1 MPHVLKLVLMTMVG
15 MALHLGLA
23 PAPGASGQQTASGPL
38 HATWVSADTTEADTA
53 GVAADTTERRPREQR
68 EAAPPVPV
76 GDLLDFVPAPTG
88 PALADSVYE
97 RRPYPTIA
105 ENLAEHPGSFLYH
118 LGPEG
123 WPHGWSPYGL
133 SPLNTEL
140 WIDDRRYTDPL
151 TQQPR
156 HDLLAPLLT
165 TRPHH
170 GLHGQQAP
178 VALHQH
184 WRSFTETRPL
194 TELRYRRGG
203 GDLQAVEV
211 AHTQGHD
218 VTVLGRPAR
227 IHATF
232 GYGGRSTVDTYSSS
246 EIDIERQVLLRVRYQ
261 QPRWAVELSNY
272 SVRHRMATHGGVEP
286 VTPDVPATLFA
297 PGVASVR
304 NAGQRQTI
312 RNDLT
317 MRLQGQWSRNQPPL
331 RLTGGWTSNTF
342 DYTEADKT
350 TFFSDVWTAT
360 LRQSITWQ
368 GHHLQG
374 TAYVEERTATLR
386 DTADTAQPTITHRRI
401 GLRDSVTVGKT
412 SLDARAQLQQVN
424 TLTPSPTGALHVTR
438 PLGPIALHAHASS
451 TVRLPS
457 RLERDGFLDFVTP
470 IEEAVR
476 SRTNHLRMGAE
487 AEAGVWQ
494 ARIEGFANQLVD
506 AVEWE
511 RGSNPSESQVVVIPG
526 ALNMVGGTAELR
538 WRYASERG
546 LYALAQATTVEVLNS
561 TASQQHFKYAESL
574 PQFFGRGRIGARFL
588 LFQDLDVDLYV
599 EGTGWSTFRS
609 RWFHAP
615 TGQLTLP
622 ALEAPATPGTPP
634 VVTEDGVMNVHAE
647 MDLRGAKLMLSFENA
662 LGGTDVSPGT
672 YMVPT
677 FPLPNQRFRFSI
689 HWPLFD

>member
-1 MPHVLKLVLMTMVG
+1 MPQVLNLVLAGIVG
-15 MALHLGLA
+15 IVLSMGMSIG
-23 PAPGASGQQTASGPL
+23 PRASGHGGAFVVADT
-38 HATWVSADTTEADTA
+38 TETDTTEADTTEA
-53 GVAADTTERRPREQR
+53 PSPDVAEPPE
-68 EAAPPVPV
+68 EAPPISG
-76 GDLLDFVPAPTG
+76 GDLIDFTPDPAG

-105 ENLAEHPGSFLYH
+105 ENLAEYPGSFLYH

-140 WIDDRRYTDPL
+140 WLDDRRYTDPL

-170 GLHGQQAP
+170 GPHGQQAP

-218 VTVLGRPAR
+218 VAWFGQPAR

-246 EIDIERQVLLRVRYQ
+246 EIDIERQVLMRVRYQ

-360 LRQSITWQ
+360 LRQPLTWRN
-368 GHHLQG
+368 HHFEG
-374 TAYVEERTATLR
+374 TAYVEQRTATLR
-386 DTADTAQPTITHRRI
+386 DTADTSQPTITHRRI

-511 RGSNPSESQVVVIPG
+511 RGSNASESQAVVIPG